1 MKLMW
6 KFNLVLLAVF
16 VVGLIATGLISYNV
30 VQANAREEILD

>member
-16 VVGLIATGLISYNV
+16 VVGLIGTALISYNV
-30 VQANAREEILD
+30 V